1 MKASIANVIATTPL
15 QLPYFDLEA
24 YKSIEPMEARYRAAI
39 SEIDSKFAEKYGI
52 DSLSEAE
59 RKSLLNKAKVQYAL
73 FEKQNPGTIKN
84 EPKRNQVAITG
95 ERLHELF
102 YDTAQSFG
110 FI

>member
-1 MKASIANVIATTPL
+1 
-15 QLPYFDLEA
+15 
-24 YKSIEPMEARYRAAI
+24 MEARYRAAI

>member
-52 DSLSEAE
+52 DPEHVPEIVLAQFQAGLYINQKLKEKGIGHVEAAQLSSID
-59 RKSLLNKAKVQYAL
+59 K
-73 FEKQNPGTIKN
+73 T
-84 EPKRNQVAITG
+84 ITG
-95 ERLHELF
+95 AGARLLS
-102 YDTAQSFG
+102 QCP
-110 FI
+110 

>member
-1 MKASIANVIATTPL
+1 M
-15 QLPYFDLEA
+15 
-24 YKSIEPMEARYRAAI
+24 
-39 SEIDSKFAEKYGI
+39 
-52 DSLSEAE
+52 
-59 RKSLLNKAKVQYAL
+59 

-110 FI
+110 FIYKCPLISVV